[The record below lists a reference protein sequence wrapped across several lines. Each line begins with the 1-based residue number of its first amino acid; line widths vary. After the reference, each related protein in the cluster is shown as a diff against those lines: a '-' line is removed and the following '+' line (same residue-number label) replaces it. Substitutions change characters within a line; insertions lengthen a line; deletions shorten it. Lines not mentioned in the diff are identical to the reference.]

1 MVLFVQC
8 YVVSHFLMFYFQQVC
23 MFKIIQLLWVTE
35 LPSFWEK
42 VASFAGQLFFLRLL
56 NCIFLSFPLV
66 FGVRCGSDCISSLS
80 SLIHFA

>member
-1 MVLFVQC
+1 MLCSVSLSKVLLSTSM
-8 YVVSHFLMFYFQQVC
+8 YVEDNSVSLGNRVA
-23 MFKIIQLLWVTE
+23 IILGKSCQL
-35 LPSFWEK
+35 S
-42 VASFAGQLFFLRLL
+42 AGQLFILRLL

>member
-8 YVVSHFLMFYFQQVC
+8 YVVFHFLMFYFQQVY
-23 MFKIIQLLWVTE
+23 MFKIIQLVWVTE

-42 VASFAGQLFFLRLL
+42 VASSAGQLFILRLL